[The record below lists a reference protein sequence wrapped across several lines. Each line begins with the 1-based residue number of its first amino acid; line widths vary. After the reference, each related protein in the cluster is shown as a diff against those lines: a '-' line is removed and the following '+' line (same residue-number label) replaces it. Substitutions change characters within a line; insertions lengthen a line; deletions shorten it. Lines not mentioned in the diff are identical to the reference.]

1 MFWNKKEKD
10 EEAKYVLLLALN
22 CELNDIKKWNEETFP
37 DATLGGQLEKLEEEF
52 NEFFNAKEVKD
63 QRKELADVF
72 IVLGGLRRWES
83 KIGNNQEI
91 SLTEQMPVEI
101 LGNLLIDIHNKMEI
115 NRKRVWKKSGN
126 GKFHHEEVK
135 K

>member
-1 MFWNKKEKD
+1 MFWNKKKD

-22 CELNDIKKWNEETFP
+22 CELNDIKKWNEETFT
-37 DATLGGQLEKLEEEF
+37 DATLGGQLEKVEEDF
-52 NEFFNAKEVKD
+52 NEFFNAKEVED

-72 IVLGGLRRWES
+72 IVLGGLRRWGS

>member
-1 MFWNKKEKD
+1 MFWNKKKD
-10 EEAKYVLLLALN
+10 EEGKYVLLLALN

-52 NEFFNAKEVKD
+52 NEYFNAKEVED
-63 QRKELADVF
+63 QKKELADVF
-72 IVLGGLRRWES
+72 IVLGGLRRWKS
-83 KIGNNQEI
+83 LIGNNQEI
-91 SLTEQMPVEI
+91 TLTETMPIPV
-101 LGNLLIDIHNKMEI
+101 LGDLLININKKMEI